1 MENINRDIDAQID
14 KANNRTILIIS
25 ALILIVGF
33 HLASWGSYS
42 LEIRFLQ
49 LRDLTGLASA
59 KSMDRMAKICLELK
73 KYSCAEYAYS
83 REAQIDK
90 NQISKFAEY
99 QMSRRKFKEAA
110 QSLRNHLKTAKKDTT
125 AMLTYAK
132 ALGELGQIDEAA
144 RYYEHVIGSQ
154 SRVLQPEVVKAYVKD
169 LAKAKRYSQA
179 QAVILRA
186 RKTHAR
192 AARFMEQEYR
202 LLEAGTA
209 GPRTASK

>member
-1 MENINRDIDAQID
+1 MQNYNSEIDAQID
-14 KANNRTILIIS
+14 KANNRTIVIVS
-25 ALILIVGF
+25 AVIVLVAV
-33 HLASWGSYS
+33 HLATWGSYS
-42 LEIRFLQ
+42 LEIRYLQ

-59 KSMDRMAKICLELK
+59 SSMDRMAKICVELK

-110 QSLRNHLKTAKKDTT
+110 QSLRNHLRTAKKDTT

-132 ALGELGQIDEAA
+132 VCGELGQIDEAA
-144 RYYEHVIGSQ
+144 RYYEHIIGSQ
-154 SRVLQPEVVKAYVKD
+154 ARVLQPEVVKAYVKD

-192 AARFMEQEYR
+192 ASRFMEQEYR
-202 LLEAGTA
+202 LLDAGTA